1 MQLNIFAAI
10 IGLSFLAGCKAKET
24 NIVIKANL
32 PYLPCKKLYLTDA
45 HRYDTFLD
53 SVAYPADGQFVYT
66 KVPKEGFTP
75 FTANFSYI
83 DSNDGKIKT
92 LNYRNHI
99 KSTKGTTKYLYSA
112 FVIETGVTEMKW
124 YNNDT
129 PYISIAGSKET
140 EALFYTQ
147 MMDFGFINEQEPA
160 KRKAVLNGYRD
171 VIKKY
176 PNSYYLFKEIYSNS
190 VAYSKQELQDM
201 LQFFDNKI
209 VQSALGQQFEQ
220 YVAQMDDTP
229 LDYLSQSFYTV
240 DGSSQKIIDTSGKL
254 TMLVFWASWCGP
266 CRTEIPL
273 LKKMYQYFKRNEVN
287 IVSIS
292 TDKDTAKWKKAME
305 QEQMPWP
312 QLIADSAEVDRMG
325 AKFKFSAI
333 PCLIVVNK
341 TGKEVYRTMGFDL
354 GTPDGQ
360 KIAFIRS
367 LL

>member
-1 MQLNIFAAI
+1 MQINIFTALV
-10 IGLSFLAGCKAKET
+10 GLLLIAGCKAKET

-32 PYLPCKKLYLTDA
+32 PHLPCKKLYLTEA
-45 HRYDTFLD
+45 HKYDIFLD
-53 SVAYPADGQFVYT
+53 SVIYPADGQFIYT
-66 KVPKEGFTP
+66 KVPKQGFTP
-75 FTANFSYI
+75 FTANFSYV
-83 DSNDGKIKT
+83 DSSDGKIKT

-99 KSTKGTTKYLYSA
+99 KSPDGENKYLYKA

-124 YNNDT
+124 YNSDT

-140 EALFYTQ
+140 EALFFTQ
-147 MMDFGFINEQEPA
+147 MMDFGFMNEQEPT
-160 KRKAVLNGYRD
+160 KRKAVLNGYSD
-171 VIKKY
+171 VIKKHS
-176 PNSYYLFKEIYSNS
+176 NSYYLFKEIYSNS
-190 VAYSKQELQDM
+190 VAYSKQELQNM
-201 LQFFDNKI
+201 LQLFDKNI
-209 VQSALGQQFEQ
+209 VQSALGQQFGQ
-220 YVAQMDDTP
+220 YVDQMDDKP
-229 LDYLSQSFYTV
+229 LDYLSQSFKTV
-240 DGSSQKIIDTSGKL
+240 DGSSQKVIDTSSQL

-273 LKKMYQYFKRNEVN
+273 LKKMYQYFKRSEVN

-305 QEQMPWP
+305 QEQMPWS
-312 QLIADSAEVDRMG
+312 QLIADSAEVDRVG
-325 AKFKFSAI
+325 PKFKFSAI

-341 TGKEVYRTMGFDL
+341 TGKEVYRTMGFDV